1 MDRSS
6 RPIASIGFAM
16 IACFSSFRVRSLGA
30 PLVVLA
36 LFATLTLAGCEHED
50 NPLQGDH
57 TVGQLYKSGKDEINN
72 ENYGTAAKIFDQVE
86 QQHPYSTWATRAQL
100 MAAYADYAGLRYD
113 DAIDAL
119 TRFIELHPG
128 NAHVDY
134 AYYMRAICYY
144 EQIADVR
151 RDQRSSEQAYTGFN
165 EVIRRFPDT
174 VYARDSRYKLDLT
187 RDHLAAKEMDIG
199 RWYESQGNYTAAINR
214 YKGVVDRF
222 QTTSHVPEALERL
235 TECYLGLGLRPEAQK
250 TAAVLGFNYPN
261 SDYYKQAYGLMTP
274 GADVTHPE
282 DKGIFT
288 RVWDSLFY

>member
-6 RPIASIGFAM
+6 RPFASLGFAM
-16 IACFSSFRVRSLGA
+16 TACSHFFRATRLGA
-30 PLVVLA
+30 PLTMLA
-36 LFATLTLAGCEHED
+36 VAAMLSLSGCGDKE

-57 TVGQLYKSGKDEINN
+57 TVAQLWKAGLDELND
-72 ENYGTAAKIFDQVE
+72 ENYGTAAKIFDAVE
-86 QQHPYSTWATRAQL
+86 QQHPYSVWATRAQL
-100 MAAYADYAGLRYD
+100 MAAYADYEGLRYD

-128 NAHVDY
+128 NPHVDY

-144 EQIADVR
+144 EQIADIR
-151 RDQRSSEQAYTGFN
+151 RDQRASQQAYEGFN

-174 VYARDSRYKLDLT
+174 SYARDASFKLDLT
-187 RDHLAAKEMDIG
+187 RDHLAAKEMDVG
-199 RWYESQGNYTAAINR
+199 RYYEREGNYIAAVNR
-214 YKGVVDRF
+214 FKTVVDRF

-235 TECYLGLGLRPEAQK
+235 VECYLELGLKEEAQK
-250 TAAVLGFNYPN
+250 SAAVLGYNYPN

-274 GADVTHPE
+274 GAEITHPE
-282 DKGIFT
+282 DKGIIT

>member
-6 RPIASIGFAM
+6 RPIVSIGFVM
-16 IACFSSFRVRSLGA
+16 TVCSSLLRVRSLCAPFAALALVA
-30 PLVVLA
+30 PLM
-36 LFATLTLAGCEHED
+36 LAGCETED

-57 TVGQLYKSGKDEINN
+57 TVGQLYKAGKDEINN
-72 ENYGTAAKIFDQVE
+72 ENFGTAAKIFDQVE
-86 QQHPYSTWATRAQL
+86 QQHPYSQWATRSQL
-100 MAAYADYAGLRYD
+100 MSAYADYLGLRYD

-128 NAHVDY
+128 NPHVDY

-144 EQIADVR
+144 EQIADIR
-151 RDQRSSEQAYTGFN
+151 RDQRASEQAYTGFN

-174 VYARDSRYKLDLT
+174 AYARDARYKLDLT

-199 RWYESQGNYTAAINR
+199 RWYESQGNYIAAINR

-235 TECYLGLGLRPEAQK
+235 VECYLGLGLKSEAQK
-250 TAAVLGFNYPN
+250 SAAVLGYNYPN

-274 GADVTHPE
+274 GAEVAHPE
-282 DKGIFT
+282 DKGIVT
-288 RVWDSLFY
+288 RVWESLF